1 MGQQSLLVI
10 DQTILSLCM
19 CMHVSTSI
27 MTAHAESP
35 MGSAAPNG
43 GAVVLAG
50 DGLTAP
56 AGDPFP
62 WRNQFSMTDCTFINN
77 KAAYGGAIFVDQL
90 VRMLRPCICACIVTA
105 ARGCSLAGRRAGERV
120 CYARLAQALWAACSA
135 PTPRA
140 PPAAP

>member
-1 MGQQSLLVI
+1 MQV
-10 DQTILSLCM
+10 
-19 CMHVSTSI
+19 HTSV
-27 MTAHAESP
+27 MRAHAHAP
-35 MGSAAPNG
+35 TGSAAPNG

-90 VRMLRPCICACIVTA
+90 VRMLRSCTCACVVTA
-105 ARGCSLAGRRAGERV
+105 APGCSLLSRLANERV
-120 CYARLAQALWAACSA
+120 CCARPAQALWAACSA
-135 PTPRA
+135 PTRRA
-140 PPAAP
+140 LQAAP

>member
-1 MGQQSLLVI
+1 MVR
-10 DQTILSLCM
+10 
-19 CMHVSTSI
+19 
-27 MTAHAESP
+27 AHAEAP
-35 MGSAAPNG
+35 TGSAAPNG

-90 VRMLRPCICACIVTA
+90 VRMLRPCICACVVTA
-105 ARGCSLAGRRAGERV
+105 ARGCSLAVRRTGERV
-120 CYARLAQALWAACSA
+120 CCVRLVQALWAACSA

-140 PPAAP
+140 PPEAP